1 MKRSSLLFR
10 TCIGWFLF
18 GVLFLQSSYAQDS
31 NNTNSIAMHAVLSDG
46 YFKPQSPDVWSMIK
60 YGNANIDYYTGTLGI
75 SIPIYTYKDN
85 NFEIPISID
94 YASSG
99 FQPGSPSGLV
109 GQGWYLNF
117 GGAITRE
124 VRGIPDD
131 AIQEMYD
138 WREKAD
144 QEMNEI
150 PWWDEYTFP
159 DQGSYIYGHSVRIDG
174 YAQSYFKTTPTDS
187 LNIVYTGAAGQEYMP
202 YWKDETNSRL
212 GFETEPDVFN
222 FKVLNYSGSFILQPN
237 HQIKVFNTNQPA
249 GEFHVEFLMENY
261 APLSTSKFIIT
272 TGDKTKYYF
281 EHIESCRT
289 VSDLLG
295 GGDNPHRNYTWKL
308 TRIEAPNGNN
318 VRFFYNK
325 VKYNTYETITPV
337 VTIDYLSDRNP
348 DNDPTPVYT
357 VSNFVNEYLLDSI
370 VVENKARIEF
380 AYSSGNLTSI
390 NVFNDRDRNPVKSC
404 ALEYFLND
412 KGSGYVTFLKKVALS
427 GEGQYTMDYYD
438 ETSEFAYNHTFKV
451 DQHGYYNGQD
461 AYSKP
466 PFPADLKKL
475 AEKLR
480 TWRDPNETCTRMGM
494 LKTIH
499 YPTGGYS
506 NFSYEQNEAFY
517 LGQNIKVGGLRVKQ
531 IDVFSQD
538 GNQTQNRI
546 FKYTQK
552 ENANRSSG
560 AMIHIPCYYWQYS
573 IIAAGASFNREIVS
587 SLNNVGFAK
596 DSYFEYLRVIE
607 EVRKKSTD
615 SSPLSI
621 TEYEFYSANAD
632 NNGGT
637 PKEIYEQTENLRASD
652 GWTVE
657 VTLYPSAEFNTSM
670 LHTSTLRGG
679 KLRMKTEYAGDMD
692 HPVKREE
699 YVYSESDND
708 EIGVNTVFMC
718 MAANH
723 IYNPNSI
730 VLQQK
735 IEEVYNK
742 DAELIY
748 RNEDNYS
755 VNDLGRVNSVIRT
768 DSKGDEIREMY
779 SYLDRVPAYPTEII
793 KTNKGNVISAMKID
807 YEQQSNAEDHYTP
820 SKVWK
825 GALGVTPPN
834 IEYRM
839 DCKYDFYDSMGRPWE
854 MTDRNGKSTCYIWGY
869 EGQYLV
875 AKIENMTYDV
885 LSDQYGITNNAY
897 PDTLPETE
905 ENMLRGIEGIAVT
918 TYAYD
923 PLVGITRI
931 TDPSGHSVYYEY
943 NDSGKLKVI
952 RDDKGKVLKSYDYH
966 IVTDNQ

>member
-1 MKRSSLLFR
+1 
-10 TCIGWFLF
+10 
-18 GVLFLQSSYAQDS
+18 
-31 NNTNSIAMHAVLSDG
+31 
-46 YFKPQSPDVWSMIK
+46 
-60 YGNANIDYYTGTLGI
+60 
-75 SIPIYTYKDN
+75 
-85 NFEIPISID
+85 
-94 YASSG
+94 
-99 FQPGSPSGLV
+99 
-109 GQGWYLNF
+109 
-117 GGAITRE
+117 
-124 VRGIPDD
+124 
-131 AIQEMYD
+131 
-138 WREKAD
+138 
-144 QEMNEI
+144 
-150 PWWDEYTFP
+150 
-159 DQGSYIYGHSVRIDG
+159 
-174 YAQSYFKTTPTDS
+174 
-187 LNIVYTGAAGQEYMP
+187 
-202 YWKDETNSRL
+202 
-212 GFETEPDVFN
+212 
-222 FKVLNYSGSFILQPN
+222 
-237 HQIKVFNTNQPA
+237 
-249 GEFHVEFLMENY
+249 
-261 APLSTSKFIIT
+261 
-272 TGDKTKYYF
+272 
-281 EHIESCRT
+281 
-289 VSDLLG
+289 
-295 GGDNPHRNYTWKL
+295 
-308 TRIEAPNGNN
+308 
-318 VRFFYNK
+318 
-325 VKYNTYETITPV
+325 
-337 VTIDYLSDRNP
+337 
-348 DNDPTPVYT
+348 
-357 VSNFVNEYLLDSI
+357 
-370 VVENKARIEF
+370 
-380 AYSSGNLTSI
+380 
-390 NVFNDRDRNPVKSC
+390 
-404 ALEYFLND
+404 
-412 KGSGYVTFLKKVALS
+412 
-427 GEGQYTMDYYD
+427 MDYYD

-480 TWRDPNETCTRMGM
+480 TWRAPNETCTRMGM

-506 NFSYEQNEAFY
+506 NFGYEQNEAFY

-560 AMIHIPCYYWQYS
+560 AMIHIPCYYWEYS
-573 IIAAGASFNREIVS
+573 IIAAGASFEREIVS

-657 VTLYPSAEFNTSM
+657 VTLHSSAEFNTSM
-670 LHTSTLRGG
+670 LHTSTLRGR

-735 IEEVYNK
+735 IEENYNK

-755 VNDLGRVNSVIRT
+755 VNDLGRVNSVTRT
-768 DSKGDEIREMY
+768 DSKGDDIREMY

-793 KTNKGNVISAMKID
+793 KTNKGNVVSAMKID

-825 GALGVTPPN
+825 GTLGVTPPN
-834 IEYRM
+834 IEYRP
-839 DCKYDFYDSMGRPWE
+839 DCVYSHYDAHGNPRQV
-854 MTDRNGKSTCYIWGY
+854 TDKNGKTTCYFWGY
-869 EGQYLV
+869 NGRHII
-875 AKIENMTYDV
+875 AKVENSTYNI
-885 LSDQYGITNNAY
+885 LLGYGIGTTYSEA
-897 PDTLPETE
+897 LPSDVEAQLRNDEE
-905 ENMLRGIEGIAVT
+905 ENFIVT
-918 TYAYD
+918 TYTYK
-923 PLVGITRI
+923 PLVGVTRI
-931 TDPSGHSVYYEY
+931 TDPSGHSVCYEY
-943 NDSGKLKVI
+943 DDSGKLKII

>member
-1 MKRSSLLFR
+1 
-10 TCIGWFLF
+10 
-18 GVLFLQSSYAQDS
+18 
-31 NNTNSIAMHAVLSDG
+31 MHAVLSDG

-506 NFSYEQNEAFY
+506 NFGYEQNEAFY

-560 AMIHIPCYYWQYS
+560 AMIHIPCYYWEYS
-573 IIAAGASFNREIVS
+573 IIAAGASFEREIVS

-657 VTLYPSAEFNTSM
+657 VTLHSSAEFNTSM
-670 LHTSTLRGG
+670 LHTSTLRGR

-793 KTNKGNVISAMKID
+793 KTNKGNVVSAMKID

>member
-31 NNTNSIAMHAVLSDG
+31 NSTNSIAMHAVLSDG

-60 YGNANIDYYTGTLGI
+60 YGDANIDYYSGRLGLN
-75 SIPIYTYKDN
+75 IPIYTYDDPAFK
-85 NFEIPISID
+85 IPISID
-94 YASSG
+94 YASNG
-99 FQPGSPSGLV
+99 FQPGASIGVV
-109 GQGWYLNF
+109 GMGWYLNV

-124 VRGIPDD
+124 VRGIRDD
-131 AIQEMYD
+131 AIKETFD
-138 WREKAD
+138 WRWGANENETLKWD
-144 QEMNEI
+144 QI
-150 PWWDEYTFP
+150 VYP
-159 DQGSYIYGHSVRIDG
+159 DGVLGSWVYARSVRIDG
-174 YAQSYFKTTPTDS
+174 YAQNYFNSVPQDS
-187 LNIVYTGAAGQEYMP
+187 LNFVYTGAAGQEYMP
-202 YWKDETNSRL
+202 YWVNYNNDRQ
-212 GFETEPDVFN
+212 GIETEPDIFH
-222 FKVLNYSGSFILQPN
+222 FKFMDYSGSFILQPN
-237 HQIKVFNTNQPA
+237 RQIKVFNTNTPA
-249 GEFHVEFLMENY
+249 GEFEIKFDMDNSQPSL
-261 APLSTSKFIIT
+261 SKFVIIT
-272 TGDKTKYYF
+272 GNKTKYYF
-281 EHIESCRT
+281 EYPITCQT
-289 VSDLLG
+289 QSDISSSLDTG
-295 GGDNPHRNYTWKL
+295 FNFTWKL
-308 TRIEAPNGNN
+308 TRIEAPNGET
-318 VRFFYNK
+318 VRFVYNK
-325 VKYNTYETITPV
+325 QQADYTTITPV
-337 VTIDYLSDRNP
+337 INIDKIVLSNISGNELP
-348 DNDPTPVYT
+348 PEHQIQDPQNMPSSKFT
-357 VSNFVNEYLLDSI
+357 VSNSVHEHLLDSI
-370 VVENKARIEF
+370 IIENRANI
-380 AYSSGNLTSI
+380 
-390 NVFNDRDRNPVKSC
+390 VFTYNFNSLLASVQVYNNTDESPVKTC
-404 ALEYFLND
+404 TCEYVKTTGNRL
-412 KGSGYVTFLKKVALS
+412 VHFLKKVNLS
-427 GEGQYTMDYYD
+427 DVGQYAMDYYD
-438 ETSEFAYNHTFKV
+438 ETAQYEHDHTFKV

-742 DAELIY
+742 RSEE
-748 RNEDNYS
+748 R
-755 VNDLGRVNSVIRT
+755 RV
-768 DSKGDEIREMY
+768 
-779 SYLDRVPAYPTEII
+779 
-793 KTNKGNVISAMKID
+793 
-807 YEQQSNAEDHYTP
+807 
-820 SKVWK
+820 
-825 GALGVTPPN
+825 
-834 IEYRM
+834 
-839 DCKYDFYDSMGRPWE
+839 
-854 MTDRNGKSTCYIWGY
+854 GKECRSRW
-869 EGQYLV
+869 
-875 AKIENMTYDV
+875 
-885 LSDQYGITNNAY
+885 S
-897 PDTLPETE
+897 P
-905 ENMLRGIEGIAVT
+905 
-918 TYAYD
+918 
-923 PLVGITRI
+923 
-931 TDPSGHSVYYEY
+931 
-943 NDSGKLKVI
+943 
-952 RDDKGKVLKSYDYH
+952 YH
-966 IVTDNQ
+966 

>member
-1 MKRSSLLFR
+1 
-10 TCIGWFLF
+10 
-18 GVLFLQSSYAQDS
+18 
-31 NNTNSIAMHAVLSDG
+31 MHNLS
-46 YFKPQSPDVWSMIK
+46 
-60 YGNANIDYYTGTLGI
+60 
-75 SIPIYTYKDN
+75 
-85 NFEIPISID
+85 
-94 YASSG
+94 
-99 FQPGSPSGLV
+99 
-109 GQGWYLNF
+109 
-117 GGAITRE
+117 
-124 VRGIPDD
+124 
-131 AIQEMYD
+131 
-138 WREKAD
+138 
-144 QEMNEI
+144 
-150 PWWDEYTFP
+150 
-159 DQGSYIYGHSVRIDG
+159 
-174 YAQSYFKTTPTDS
+174 TDS

-202 YWKDETNSRL
+202 YWKDETNNRL

-261 APLSTSKFIIT
+261 APSSTSKFIIT

-390 NVFNDRDRNPVKSC
+390 KVFNDRDRNPVKSC

-412 KGSGYVTFLKKVALS
+412 KGSGYVNFLKKVALS

-438 ETSEFAYNHTFKV
+438 ETSEFANNHTFKV

-506 NFSYEQNEAFY
+506 NFGYEQNEAFY

-637 PKEIYEQTENLRASD
+637 PKEIYEQAENLRASD

-735 IEEVYNK
+735 TEENYNK

-768 DSKGDEIREMY
+768 DSKGDEIREIY
-779 SYLDRVPAYPTEII
+779 SYLERVPAYPTEII

-825 GALGVTPPN
+825 GAVGVTPPN
-834 IEYRM
+834 IEYRP
-839 DCKYDFYDSMGRPWE
+839 DCIYSHYDTHGNPRQVVDK
-854 MTDRNGKSTCYIWGY
+854 NGKTTCYFWGY
-869 EGQYLV
+869 NGRHIV
-875 AKIENMTYDV
+875 AKIENSTYNI
-885 LSDQYGITNNAY
+885 LLGYGIGTTYSEA
-897 PDTLPETE
+897 LPADVEAQLRNDEE
-905 ENMLRGIEGIAVT
+905 ENFIVT
-918 TYAYD
+918 TYTYK
-923 PLVGITRI
+923 PLVGITSI

-943 NDSGKLKVI
+943 DDSGKLKVI